1 MRGKERWIFLFRK
14 KKFLISLMENKV
26 LMFFNVNVMSKVMCS
41 EDYMNRIVKS
51 LRVVIMF

>member
-1 MRGKERWIFLFRK
+1 
-14 KKFLISLMENKV
+14 MENKV